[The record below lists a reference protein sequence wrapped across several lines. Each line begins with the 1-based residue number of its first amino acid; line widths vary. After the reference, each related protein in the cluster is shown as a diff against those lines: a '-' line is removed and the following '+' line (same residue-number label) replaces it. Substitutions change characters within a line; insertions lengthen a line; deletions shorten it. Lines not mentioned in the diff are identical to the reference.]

1 MRKIQK
7 IEMKMPIQ
15 LLIFGKNNK
24 QAVRIERLLLA
35 SSTYLFGM
43 FIVNYCRLTGLFP
56 DHPYWSVLGGAL
68 ALNFIFYILI
78 RSNWNLRCQDPSLTL
93 PQMLVASLVN
103 TYLVFNAAEARGAFL
118 IGYLLI
124 LVFGIFKLRRSQ
136 FLQIGAIVVLAYGA
150 IILFEF
156 HVNKPGFNMALEI
169 LQWLLLVFVYP
180 WFAWVGGY
188 IGDLRRRE
196 REANEH
202 LQRALSDKSAAM
214 QLVQMQAACDDLTGL
229 YNRRYMHERMRHEE
243 RMADSTGSPF
253 CVLLIDID
261 HFKQIN
267 DSVGHFVGDKVLVR
281 SVSAIKEVLR
291 SSDLFSR
298 WGGEEFLIFMPSIGL
313 PVVRDIT
320 SRIHRCVESID
331 FSDLGFYA
339 RVTVSIGVAERHGD
353 ESLEDL
359 LSSADKALYR
369 AKDNGRN
376 RSEFRLTSALTGGVI
391 GL

>member
-1 MRKIQK
+1 MRN
-7 IEMKMPIQ
+7 PVQ
-15 LLIFGKNNK
+15 LLIFGKDNK
-24 QAVRIERLLLA
+24 QSVRIERLLLA

-43 FIVNYCRLTGLFP
+43 FIVNYCQLTGLFP
-56 DHPYWSVLGGAL
+56 DSPYWSVLGGAL
-68 ALNFIFYILI
+68 VLNFIFYVLI
-78 RSNWNLRCQDPSLTL
+78 RSDWNLRCQDPSLTL

-124 LVFGIFKLRRSQ
+124 LVFGIFKLRRRQ
-136 FLQIGAIVVLAYGA
+136 FLQIGAIVVLTYGV
-150 IILFEF
+150 IILIEF
-156 HVNKPGFNMALEI
+156 IVNKPGFKLSLEI

-188 IGDLRRRE
+188 IVDLRRRE

-214 QLVQMQAACDDLTGL
+214 QLVQKQAACDDLTGL
-229 YNRRYMHERMRHEE
+229 YNRRYMHERMRHEKSV
-243 RMADSTGSPF
+243 ADSTGLPF

-261 HFKQIN
+261 YFKQIN
-267 DSVGHFVGDKVLVR
+267 DNVGHFMGDKVLVR
-281 SVSAIKEVLR
+281 SVSAIKDVLR
-291 SSDLFSR
+291 SSDVFSR
-298 WGGEEFLIFMPSIGL
+298 WGGEEFLILMPSIGL
-313 PVVRDIT
+313 PAVKDIT

-339 RVTVSIGVAERHGD
+339 RVTVSIGVAERRSD

-359 LSSADKALYR
+359 LNGADKALYG
-369 AKDNGRN
+369 AKENGRN
-376 RSEFRLTSALTGGVI
+376 RSESRLTSE
-391 GL
+391 